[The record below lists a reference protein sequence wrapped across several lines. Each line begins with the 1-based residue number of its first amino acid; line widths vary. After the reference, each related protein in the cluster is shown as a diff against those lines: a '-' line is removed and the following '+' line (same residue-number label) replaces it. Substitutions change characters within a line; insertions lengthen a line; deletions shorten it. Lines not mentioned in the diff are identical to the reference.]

1 MVGDVGDVGMVV
13 VVRVDWVV
21 GVVEVVWLVGVVGM
35 KTNFYYHY
43 KFSTIHD
50 VPNSD
55 WMPVNKL
62 KVQ

>member
-1 MVGDVGDVGMVV
+1 M
-13 VVRVDWVV
+13 V